1 MLRMLSTAT
10 AAPGGDGVPEP
21 VPPPRLRLRRARV
34 SRGRVVTLL
43 ALAVVGGFLA
53 LQVGRE
59 LHANFTITQRAED
72 LRAESAA
79 VEAGNDELAAQ
90 LAYLRSDAYISQ
102 EARRISNLGAPD
114 ERVLIIP
121 PGAEAALPPALV
133 PAAPEKPM
141 LERWL
146 ELFFGS

>member
-1 MLRMLSTAT
+1 MAT
-10 AAPGGDGVPEP
+10 LAV
-21 VPPPRLRLRRARV
+21 
-34 SRGRVVTLL
+34 L
-43 ALAVVGGFLA
+43 ALTGGFLA

-59 LHANFTITQRAED
+59 VHANFTITQRAED
-72 LRAESAA
+72 LRDEIAA
-79 VEAGNDELAAQ
+79 VEAENEELAAQ

-102 EARRISNLGAPD
+102 EARRISNLGSSD

-121 PGAEAALPPALV
+121 PGAEAALPRALL

-146 ELFFGS
+146 ELFFGG

>member
-1 MLRMLSTAT
+1 MFRKPSTVVAT
-10 AAPGGDGVPEP
+10 PEGDGMPESA
-21 VPPPRLRLRRARV
+21 PPRRLRPRRARI
-34 SRGRVVTLL
+34 SRGRVVTL
-43 ALAVVGGFLA
+43 AVLTIVGGFLA
-53 LQVGRE
+53 LQLARE
-59 LHANFTITQRAED
+59 VHANFTITQRAED
-72 LRAESAA
+72 LRAEIAA
-79 VEAGNDELAAQ
+79 VEAANEELAGQ

-102 EARRISNLGAPD
+102 EARRIANLGAPD